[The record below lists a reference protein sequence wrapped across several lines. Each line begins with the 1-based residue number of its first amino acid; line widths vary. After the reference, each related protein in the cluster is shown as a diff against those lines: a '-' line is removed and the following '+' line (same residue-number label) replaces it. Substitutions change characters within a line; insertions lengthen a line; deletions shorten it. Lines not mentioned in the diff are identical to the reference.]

1 MVSDEK
7 FVYDEHFKDKQEI
20 YGKLLQQSFSFNV
33 REKLIL
39 TVFCM
44 QEIFSPH
51 TSIPRR
57 DYLLMKHVS

>member
-7 FVYDEHFKDKQEI
+7 FVYDEHFKDKWEM
-20 YGKLLQQSFSFNV
+20 YGKLLQQGFSFSG

-44 QEIFSPH
+44 QEMFSPH
-51 TSIPRR
+51 TSVPRR
-57 DYLLMKHVS
+57 DYLLMKHIS